1 MKKCLWVLG
10 TAVVLMLVV
19 PANAAYYVAGDFNGW
34 NPAGNL
40 MTETAAGSGIWTV
53 DLSNVP
59 GRHEFKVTIGD
70 WSTNYPA
77 SNSWFYGD
85 ASGSVTVTFNTNSMS
100 DGWDPA
106 QYRIGLSTPLSW
118 TITGGFNGWWN
129 ADPATAM
136 TPLGGGLYV
145 FSATLPAGYYEFKPV
160 VTGTWDSLAA
170 DGRTGNTA
178 NMSITTTAG
187 FEVVNF
193 YVDDLRGA
201 VRVEVIPEPATMSLL
216 ALGSLML
223 TSIRRRK

>member
-1 MKKCLWVLG
+1 
-10 TAVVLMLVV
+10 MLVV
-19 PANAAYYVAGDFNGW
+19 LAVAGLVTSANAAYYVAGDFNGW
-34 NPAGNL
+34 NPAGNA
-40 MTETAAGSGIWTV
+40 MTETVAGSGIWTV
-53 DLSNVP
+53 DLSNVA

-77 SNSWFYGD
+77 SNSWLYGD
-85 ASGSVTVTFNTNSMS
+85 ASGSVTVTFNTNIVS

-118 TITGGFNGWWN
+118 TIAGGFQGWDN
-129 ADPATAM
+129 ANPATAM
-136 TPLGGGLYV
+136 TPMGGGLYM
-145 FSATLPAGYYEFKPV
+145 FSTTLPAGYYEFKPV

-178 NMSITTTAG
+178 NMSVTTTAG

-193 YVDDLRGA
+193 YVDDLNGA
-201 VRVEVIPEPATMSLL
+201 VRVEVVPEPATMSLL
-216 ALGSLML
+216 ALGSLVL